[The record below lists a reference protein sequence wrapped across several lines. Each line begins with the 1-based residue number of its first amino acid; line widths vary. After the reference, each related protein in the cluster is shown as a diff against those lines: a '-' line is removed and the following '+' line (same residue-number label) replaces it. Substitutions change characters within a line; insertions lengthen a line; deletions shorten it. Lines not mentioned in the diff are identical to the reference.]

1 MALII
6 RSESNIAE
14 SRLHGSSNPI
24 KVLGTLHC
32 SSHLFPTKLESNTS
46 KIPSEGSLTSGRG
59 SQGLKL
65 SSHTVFVAV
74 RDRILSRKHRQE
86 HGDTLIGKNSLHV
99 SSNSVTILGNFISQ
113 VLFLPHTELEP
124 DNSEGRRLLWR
135 LSKNNFHQTS
145 PLKMWCVR
153 EHFHVTL
160 PRRAW

>member
-86 HGDTLIGKNSLHV
+86 HGDTLIGKNSLHTSVAIPSQYLETSSPKSCFCLTQSWSLITQKEGGFFGGSPRTIFTKHLRSKCGVCV
-99 SSNSVTILGNFISQ
+99 STF
-113 VLFLPHTELEP
+113 T
-124 DNSEGRRLLWR
+124 
-135 LSKNNFHQTS
+135 
-145 PLKMWCVR
+145 
-153 EHFHVTL
+153 
-160 PRRAW
+160 